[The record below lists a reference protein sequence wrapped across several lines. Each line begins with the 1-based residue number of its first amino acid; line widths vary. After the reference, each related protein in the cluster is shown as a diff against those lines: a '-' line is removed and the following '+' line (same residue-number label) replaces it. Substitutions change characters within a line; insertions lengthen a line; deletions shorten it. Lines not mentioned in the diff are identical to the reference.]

1 MSIKNIVFDV
11 GGVLVDFC
19 YMEYMRKLG
28 FSEEICR
35 EFEKDIIYSELWN
48 DMDRGDLMLEEAGI
62 KFKKRLREMYKPCDD
77 EVDLFIENIKDIVK
91 EYPYSKGL
99 LQSLKDAGYG
109 VYILSNYPRDLADMH
124 WKDFKF
130 LPVAD
135 GYIISAYERIVK
147 PDEKIYRLL
156 TEKFGIDLT
165 ESVFIDDRQ
174 INIDAANALGMK
186 GILFKNLDDC
196 MEALNKE
203 GIIT

>member
-28 FSEEICR
+28 FSEEMCR

-62 KFKKRLREMYKPCDD
+62 KFKKRLREMYKPCND

>member
-28 FSEEICR
+28 FSEEMCR

-156 TEKFGIDLT
+156 TKKFGIDLT

-186 GILFKNLDDC
+186 GVLFKNLDDC

>member
-28 FSEEICR
+28 FSEEMCR

-48 DMDRGDLMLEEAGI
+48 DMDRGDLMLDEAGI

-156 TEKFGIDLT
+156 TEKYGIDLT

>member
-28 FSEEICR
+28 FSEEMCR

>member
-28 FSEEICR
+28 FSEEMCR

-48 DMDRGDLMLEEAGI
+48 DMDRGDLMLDEAGI
-62 KFKKRLREMYKPCDD
+62 KFKKRLREMYQPCDD

>member
-28 FSEEICR
+28 FSEEMCR

-147 PDEKIYRLL
+147 PDDKIYRLL

>member
-1 MSIKNIVFDV
+1 
-11 GGVLVDFC
+11 
-19 YMEYMRKLG
+19 MEYMRKLG
-28 FSEEICR
+28 FSEEMCR

-91 EYPYSKGL
+91 EYPYSKEL

-165 ESVFIDDRQ
+165 ESAFIDDRQ

>member
-28 FSEEICR
+28 FSEEMCR

-48 DMDRGDLMLEEAGI
+48 DMDRGDLMLDEAGI

>member
-1 MSIKNIVFDV
+1 M
-11 GGVLVDFC
+11 
-19 YMEYMRKLG
+19 
-28 FSEEICR
+28 
-35 EFEKDIIYSELWN
+35 
-48 DMDRGDLMLEEAGI
+48 
-62 KFKKRLREMYKPCDD
+62 
-77 EVDLFIENIKDIVK
+77 
-91 EYPYSKGL
+91 
-99 LQSLKDAGYG
+99 
-109 VYILSNYPRDLADMH
+109 
-124 WKDFKF
+124 
-130 LPVAD
+130 AD

>member
-28 FSEEICR
+28 FSEEMCR

-48 DMDRGDLMLEEAGI
+48 DMDRGDLMLDEAGI

-147 PDEKIYRLL
+147 PDDKIYRLL

>member
-28 FSEEICR
+28 FSEEMCR

-186 GILFKNLDDC
+186 GVLFKNLDDC

>member
-1 MSIKNIVFDV
+1 MIKNIVFDV

-28 FSEEICR
+28 FPEEVCK
-35 EFEKDIIYSELWN
+35 EFESDIIFSQLWN
-48 DMDRGDLMLEEAGI
+48 DMDKGDLLMDEAKI
-62 KFKKRLREMYKPCDD
+62 KFKARLWEMYRPCDR
-77 EVDLFIENIKDIVK
+77 EVDLFVENIKGIVK
-91 EYPYSKGL
+91 EYDYAESL
-99 LQSLKDAGYG
+99 LQRLKDSGYK
-109 VYILSNYPRDLADMH
+109 VYILSNYPKDLSDLH

-156 TEKFGIDLT
+156 TERFGVDLS

-174 INIDAANALGMK
+174 INIDAAEKLGMQAILFRDHDTLISEFEKK
-186 GILFKNLDDC
+186 GIL
-196 MEALNKE
+196 
-203 GIIT
+203 

>member
-1 MSIKNIVFDV
+1 MIKNIVFDV

-28 FSEEICR
+28 FTEEVCK
-35 EFEKDIIYSELWN
+35 EFESDIILSQLWN
-48 DMDRGDLMLEEAGI
+48 DMDKGDLLMDEAKI
-62 KFKKRLREMYKPCDD
+62 KFKARLREMYRPCDR
-77 EVDLFIENIKDIVK
+77 EVDLFVENIKGIVK
-91 EYPYSKGL
+91 EYDYAEPL
-99 LQSLKDAGYG
+99 LQRLKDSGYK
-109 VYILSNYPRDLADMH
+109 VYILSNYPKDLSDLH

-156 TEKFGIDLT
+156 TERFGVDLS

-174 INIDAANALGMK
+174 INIDAAEKLGMQAILFRDHDTLISEFEKK
-186 GILFKNLDDC
+186 GIL
-196 MEALNKE
+196 
-203 GIIT
+203 

>member
-28 FSEEICR
+28 FSEEMCR

-77 EVDLFIENIKDIVK
+77 EVDLFIENIKD
-91 EYPYSKGL
+91 
-99 LQSLKDAGYG
+99 
-109 VYILSNYPRDLADMH
+109 ILSNYPRDLADMH

>member
-11 GGVLVDFC
+11 GGALVDFC

-28 FSEEICR
+28 FSEKICR

-48 DMDRGDLMLEEAGI
+48 DMDRGDLMLDEAGI

>member
-28 FSEEICR
+28 FSEKICR

-62 KFKKRLREMYKPCDD
+62 KFKKRLREMHKPCDD

-91 EYPYSKGL
+91 EYPYSKRL

>member
-28 FSEEICR
+28 FSEEMCR

-48 DMDRGDLMLEEAGI
+48 DMDRGDLMLDEAGI

-186 GILFKNLDDC
+186 GILFKNLDGC